1 MKTLLYLCLA
11 AVATYAGVQAARPIW
26 QATYSEEVPGLL
38 NVCGDLYDMEEQI
51 SHSDWWPALIRHI
64 KHEHPGYCLMTLSV
78 VNLDHGMVIMYSVK
92 SPDGGDI
99 ISSHMDCNEHSS
111 I

>member
-1 MKTLLYLCLA
+1 MKTLLYLSLA
-11 AVATYAGVQAARPIW
+11 AIAIYAGVQAARPIW

-64 KHEHPGYCLMTLSV
+64 KHEHPGYCLMTLRV
-78 VNLDHGMVIMYSVK
+78 ANLDHGMVIMYSVK

-99 ISSHMDCNEHSS
+99 ISSHMDCKEHSS